1 MFLCTRVQ
9 YFINW
14 ADSTSFFVD
23 RQREFE
29 INIKCTCYLIVIS
42 DYFRV
47 RVSECHIPDCLL
59 APNAL

>member
-14 ADSTSFFVD
+14 ADFTSFFVS

-29 INIKCTCYLIVIS
+29 INIKYTYYLIVIAC
-42 DYFRV
+42 YFRV
-47 RVSECHIPDCLL
+47 LVSECHIPDCLL